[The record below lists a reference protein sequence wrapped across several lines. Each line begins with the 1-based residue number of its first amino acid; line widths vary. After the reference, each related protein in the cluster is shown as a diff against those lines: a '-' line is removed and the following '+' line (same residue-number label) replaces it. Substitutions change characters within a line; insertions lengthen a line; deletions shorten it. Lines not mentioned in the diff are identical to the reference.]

1 MGASE
6 EPVLEAD
13 NVGPNPQIANS
24 SRVPILGEGFQ
35 ESSPTLSNSIRSSDV
50 GQDDTE
56 KDPKTGKRRLF
67 GFNKKKDDG
76 KSKGKKKDEIQAE
89 SNPVDIRSTTIQAPQ
104 PRAPVPQLHS
114 NHPYP
119 SSSPPNRAIYSS
131 SPRIVSPAGSQIFE
145 RDVQETTLPVP
156 NSPAI
161 PSHIQTENHIP
172 SVLDAS
178 SEAITNRSLD
188 PDTVEIVMTS
198 SHHGAGEALTGV
210 GGPEVAGGSWMEE
223 FPSHFDKEDSASNY
237 GSLDTTDVRRL
248 SFISFADVVQSEHA
262 EHSTGRD
269 SMYLAGLTS
278 LSSGH
283 RSPSPMRSPVSS
295 QGLGTSPPTSKST
308 SLKGVE
314 LSPTR
319 PPKPLGSP
327 TLSQV
332 SAVTSG
338 ELTIETMSQALRKT
352 GSGDLSGARSQPISP
367 ISPDGMSERLH
378 GISMN

>member
-1 MGASE
+1 MATPE
-6 EPVLEAD
+6 ERVHRAD
-13 NVGPNPQIANS
+13 GIGPNQQAISNP
-24 SRVPILGEGFQ
+24 RVPILGEGFQ
-35 ESSPTLSNSIRSSDV
+35 ESSLAKSNSAGSSVVD
-50 GQDDTE
+50 QDDTE
-56 KDPKTGKRRLF
+56 EDPKTGKRRLC
-67 GFNKKKDDG
+67 GFSKKKDDG
-76 KSKGKKKDEIQAE
+76 KNKGKKKGDKQAE
-89 SNPVDIRSTTIQAPQ
+89 STPLAIRETTIQAPQ
-104 PRAPVPQLHS
+104 PRVPVPQLHS
-114 NHPYP
+114 NHPYQ
-119 SSSPPNRAIYSS
+119 SSSPPNRAVYSS

-178 SEAITNRSLD
+178 SEAITNNSLD

-198 SHHGAGEALTGV
+198 SHHGAAETLTGV
-210 GGPEVAGGSWMEE
+210 GSPEVAGGAWMEE
-223 FPSHFDKEDSASNY
+223 FSSHLDKEDSASNY
-237 GSLDTTDVRRL
+237 GALDTTDVRRL

-269 SMYLAGLTS
+269 SVYLAGLTS

-319 PPKPLGSP
+319 PPKPIGSP

-332 SAVTSG
+332 SQAASG

-367 ISPDGMSERLH
+367 VSPDGMSERLY
-378 GISMN
+378 GGSMN